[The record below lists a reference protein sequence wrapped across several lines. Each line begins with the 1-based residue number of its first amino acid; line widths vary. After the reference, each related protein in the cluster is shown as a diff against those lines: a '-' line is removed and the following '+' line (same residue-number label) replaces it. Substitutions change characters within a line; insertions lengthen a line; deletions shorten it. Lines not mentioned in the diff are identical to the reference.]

1 MTMASACS
9 GLLDQEAISNL
20 TQQDFWKTRDDAN
33 AGLTAV
39 YDGLQSTLGS
49 DFLVWGDFRS
59 DEVEFIEGESNPTPD
74 QLLIM
79 RDQLHP
85 RLGPANWSE
94 FYNLIARCN
103 NLLSNVASISDLTE
117 DEKNNFLGQGYFI
130 RALAYFYA
138 VRIWG
143 DVPLILEPYTSSEDD
158 FFVSRTPQNTVLSAI
173 KDDLEEAVN
182 KLPKSS
188 SPNKGTWG
196 GAMALKA
203 HVYAW
208 ENDYNSVVSVTNEL
222 INSSIYNLVSTG
234 NYSSIFESE
243 DTNESIFELVF
254 DFSSYQEINGIA
266 DQFLAQPYLIG
277 LSPRFQPS
285 QTFLDSFEPG
295 DIRLDYVVFT
305 GSTGT
310 SPELILKYFG
320 SDNGNSSNEFRIAD
334 DNIIL
339 FRLADIYLLRAE
351 AYNEL
356 DQQVDAIQS
365 LDVIRNRAGLPGTTA
380 STKQELKDAILTE
393 RLHELCFEGHR
404 FFDLVRNAV
413 AVDYLNDIDNTDQL
427 LWPVHEDRIIE
438 NPKIEQ
444 NEFYQ

>member
-1 MTMASACS
+1 MKKYYNKALVVLMTMASACS

-20 TQQDFWKTRDDAN
+20 TQQDFWKSRDDAN

-39 YDGLQSTLGS
+39 YDGLQKTLGS
-49 DFLVWGDFRS
+49 DFLIWGDFRS

-74 QLLIM
+74 HLLIM

-117 DEKNNFLGQGYFI
+117 GEKNNFLGQGYFI

-158 FFVSRTPQNTVLSAI
+158 FFVSRTPQNIVLSAI

-208 ENDYNSVVSVTNEL
+208 EKDYNTVVSVTNEL
-222 INSSIYNLVSTG
+222 INSSIYHLVSTG
-234 NYSSIFESE
+234 NYRNIFESE
-243 DTNESIFELVF
+243 NTNESIFELVF
-254 DFSSYQEINGIA
+254 DFNSYQEINGIA
-266 DQFLAQPYLIG
+266 DQFLAQPYSIG

-285 QTFLDSFEPG
+285 QSF
-295 DIRLDYVVFT
+295 
-305 GSTGT
+305 
-310 SPELILKYFG
+310 
-320 SDNGNSSNEFRIAD
+320 
-334 DNIIL
+334 
-339 FRLADIYLLRAE
+339 
-351 AYNEL
+351 
-356 DQQVDAIQS
+356 
-365 LDVIRNRAGLPGTTA
+365 
-380 STKQELKDAILTE
+380 
-393 RLHELCFEGHR
+393 
-404 FFDLVRNAV
+404 
-413 AVDYLNDIDNTDQL
+413 
-427 LWPVHEDRIIE
+427 
-438 NPKIEQ
+438 
-444 NEFYQ
+444 